1 MCVCSFTPPHG
12 FTKKTMAGEG
22 WRLPLQL
29 TLTLIRCQCSA
40 RVEGTSC
47 SHFGGEGSV
56 VSQDCGPYLPLAA
69 PPFLSVSL
77 LMINQTHRPLW
88 SAVSCYLVTSRRDL
102 PGPLVF
108 PWRLCLLAALS
119 RWPVATPG
127 PDPQLP
133 ASTASWSHKA
143 VSVCSRRT
151 AAPHHAR
158 LVKFNFWLVG
168 VVTDWSRQR
177 GGERER
183 GREMI

>member
-1 MCVCSFTPPHG
+1 MHV
-12 FTKKTMAGEG
+12 
-22 WRLPLQL
+22 WREWAAHTLEERALWWARTVALISLSLPLP
-29 TLTLIRCQCSA
+29 S
-40 RVEGTSC
+40 SP
-47 SHFGGEGSV
+47 S
-56 VSQDCGPYLPLAA
+56 P
-69 PPFLSVSL
+69 SL

-88 SAVSCYLVTSRRDL
+88 SAVSCYLVTSCRDL

-133 ASTASWSHKA
+133 ASTASWSHTA

-168 VVTDWSRQR
+168 VVADWSRQR
-177 GGERER
+177 CRKREGEREGWNSR
-183 GREMI
+183 Q

>member
-1 MCVCSFTPPHG
+1 
-12 FTKKTMAGEG
+12 MA
-22 WRLPLQL
+22 
-29 TLTLIRCQCSA
+29 
-40 RVEGTSC
+40 
-47 SHFGGEGSV
+47 
-56 VSQDCGPYLPLAA
+56 PYLPLAA
-69 PPFLSVSL
+69 PPFLSASPSL

-88 SAVSCYLVTSRRDL
+88 SAVSCYLVTSCRDL

-133 ASTASWSHKA
+133 ASTASWSHTA

-158 LVKFNFWLVG
+158 LVKFNFWTVCI
-168 VVTDWSRQR
+168 VADWSRQR
-177 GGERER
+177 DRDRER
-183 GREMI
+183 GRDDIVDSNYAVSMLRVAFTQLHLITHQHDEENTVGVSMKGKVHPNRTQKNTKKYT